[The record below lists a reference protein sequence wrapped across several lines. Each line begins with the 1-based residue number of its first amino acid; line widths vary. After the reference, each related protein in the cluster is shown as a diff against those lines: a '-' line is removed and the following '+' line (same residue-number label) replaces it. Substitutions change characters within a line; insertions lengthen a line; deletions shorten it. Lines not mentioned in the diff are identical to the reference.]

1 MSLQENRKLR
11 PEIFIT
17 DRRYSELNRLAN
29 ASLRRTPHVA
39 ELLLSELER
48 AEIVP
53 NQALP
58 GNIVDLGSWVTFK
71 DDDSGEIGSAF
82 SVSAHSGPGN
92 IKMPSSSTSP
102 PTRNLTNERSRAT
115 STGMLTCSRTTPSS
129 SMSTNAEP
137 ISGSASVRAYISRS
151 AKSVDA
157 KYRGGEILQLPE
169 RGVSRSS
176 SNGAYLHARSPPH
189 RRQ

>member
-71 DDDSGEIGSAF
+71 DDDSGEIQLVQIVYPHEVDITNGKISILTPVGAALLGL
-82 SVSAHSGPGN
+82 SEGQA
-92 IKMPSSSTSP
+92 IDC
-102 PTRNLTNERSRAT
+102 PTLDGRARRLRVLGVDRSRD
-115 STGMLTCSRTTPSS
+115 
-129 SMSTNAEP
+129 
-137 ISGSASVRAYISRS
+137 RAR
-151 AKSVDA
+151 
-157 KYRGGEILQLPE
+157 
-169 RGVSRSS
+169 
-176 SNGAYLHARSPPH
+176 
-189 RRQ
+189 